1 MKYVYVSQIICLVFC
16 QCEEEEEWPERGS
29 TEDAALSRSRG
40 EQSVSVYCEGGWI
53 RAVGTDRELE
63 LLLAGKNV
71 ARVNLDGGYVLPGL
85 TDCHMHLSMQGMKL
99 AALDFSGVTSKE
111 EMLHLLRERA
121 GKTAPGEWILGL
133 NWNENDFRPAV
144 APTRDELDAV
154 TTRHPVLLTRVCY
167 HSWLANTVA
176 FHRAGVE
183 ENAADPASGGYGRD
197 EGGRLNGRIY
207 EDAGIPFQAAV
218 PEPDYAEKKASI
230 RRAAQYALSLGLTAV
245 HTDDLRY
252 LGGLDTMLRIHREL
266 REEGIFLRT
275 HQLVDYSHLPEAK
288 ALGLRA
294 GDGDEWLRIG
304 GAKVF
309 ADGVLGGRTAWLS
322 EPYADD
328 SSQSGYPIHTPEAFA
343 AIVREARGA
352 RFPVAVHAIGDA
364 AVDLVLAELER
375 QPLGPGAGLPDR
387 LIHVP
392 VLRDEQL
399 ARMSRLRL
407 AADVQPP
414 FVTGDYPWVLERLG
428 QRSVHRYAWRTLLAA
443 GIPCGGS
450 SDAPIEPLSPLYGL
464 YTAVARRKPG
474 EAHEG
479 YEPGEKLTLAE
490 AIRLYTYGSAQTA
503 GEERE
508 RGLLAP
514 GYAADFTV
522 VDRPFAAEPEEWL
535 SIKVRRTV
543 VNGQTAYAGAG

>member
-1 MKYVYVSQIICLVFC
+1 MAGTWFY
-16 QCEEEEEWPERGS
+16 GG
-29 TEDAALSRSRG
+29 RSPYPG
-40 EQSVSVYCEGGWI
+40 QGDQPVSVYCEEGRI

-63 LLLAGKNV
+63 LLVAGRNTE
-71 ARVNLDGGYVLPGL
+71 RVNLDGGYVLPGL

-99 AALDFSGVTSKE
+99 AALDFSGASSKE
-111 EMLHLLRERA
+111 EMLGLLKQRA
-121 GKTAPGEWILGL
+121 DQTPPGEWILGL
-133 NWNENDFRPAV
+133 NWNENAFQPAV

-167 HSWLANTVA
+167 HSMLANTEA
-176 FHRAGVE
+176 FRRAGVRE
-183 ENAADPASGGYGRD
+183 DTADPASGSFGRD
-197 EGGRLNGRIY
+197 EAGVLNGRIY
-207 EDAGIPFQAAV
+207 EDAGAVFQAAV
-218 PEPDYAEKKASI
+218 PEPDYAEKKANI

-252 LGGLDTMLRIHREL
+252 LGQVDILLRIHQEL
-266 REEGIFLRT
+266 REEGVLLRT
-275 HQLVDYSHLPEAK
+275 HQLVNFSHLAEAR
-288 ALGLRA
+288 ALGLGA
-294 GDGDEWLRIG
+294 GSGSEWLRIG
-304 GAKVF
+304 AAKVF

-322 EPYADD
+322 EPYADAPG
-328 SSQSGYPIHTPEAFA
+328 QSGYPIHTPEAFT

-352 RFPVAVHAIGDA
+352 GFPVAVHTIGDA

-375 QPLGPGAGLPDR
+375 QPLPEAAGLPDR

-392 VLRDEQL
+392 VLREDQL

-407 AADVQPP
+407 AADIQPP

-428 QRSVHRYAWRTLLAA
+428 QRAVHRYAWRTLLSA

-474 EAHEG
+474 ETHPG
-479 YEPGEKLTLAE
+479 YAPGEKLSLAE

-503 GEERE
+503 GEEQE

-514 GYAADFTV
+514 GYGADFTV
-522 VDRPFAAEPEEWL
+522 VDRPFADDPEEWL
-535 SIKVRRTV
+535 GMQVRRTV
-543 VNGQTAYAGAG
+543 VNGQTAFVI